1 VWCDASV
8 IYSYS
13 IYLFH
18 TTDTAPR
25 AVRTPRSRLG
35 RGVCRAALPSAE
47 RGPCRGVAPGAASR
61 RRPDQAAV
69 TGHRG
74 APPSASH
81 ARSRLGPGSGVF
93 GYGLVQAWVHQLS
106 LRTTTYLRRGMVN
119 FISQSRPKWAMPRQ
133 SRWVRDAQT
142 THEHSDTPRYTRVP
156 IRYTPRV
163 FPLIARTHKRRERTR
178 AAALPGLRRRSCRAK
193 QALTAPVGRVWPA
206 RTRAGVAWGSQRPKR
221 TPHSTHTARHHF

>member
-1 VWCDASV
+1 MPGA
-8 IYSYS
+8 IEARPG
-13 IYLFH
+13 
-18 TTDTAPR
+18 TTRTGARETGEGLRGAGTRTAP
-25 AVRTPRSRLG
+25 
-35 RGVCRAALPSAE
+35 AE
-47 RGPCRGVAPGAASR
+47 RGPARPATGALGGAAEL
-61 RRPDQAAV
+61 
-69 TGHRG
+69 
-74 APPSASH
+74 ASSI
-81 ARSRLGPGSGVF
+81 RTSIRTEQDVLFPTFCVKRWR
-93 GYGLVQAWVHQLS
+93 AW
-106 LRTTTYLRRGMVN
+106 LRRGMVN